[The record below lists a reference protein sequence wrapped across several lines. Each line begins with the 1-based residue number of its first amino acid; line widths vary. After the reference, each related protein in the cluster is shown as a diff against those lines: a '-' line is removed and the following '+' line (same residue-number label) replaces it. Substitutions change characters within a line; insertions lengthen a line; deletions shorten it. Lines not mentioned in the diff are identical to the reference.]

1 MMTANGIV
9 EGIDESMLLR
19 QIELEAEI
27 ELLRKRGTQDALDL
41 AKKKEKTL
49 AKLSAKGA
57 TIEDDDEVCVIVEE
71 WRKWRK

>member
-71 WRKWRK
+71 W